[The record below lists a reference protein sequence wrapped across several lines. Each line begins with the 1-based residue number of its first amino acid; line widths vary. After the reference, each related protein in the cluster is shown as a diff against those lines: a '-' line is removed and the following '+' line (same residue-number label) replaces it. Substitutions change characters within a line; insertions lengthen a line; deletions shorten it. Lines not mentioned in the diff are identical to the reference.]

1 MHRNPSRP
9 LDVTKYHFARSLR
22 LATVDWVT
30 TTTNSTDN
38 AKRFTLNK
46 STALDAVSF
55 IARFYMAYI
64 WIKAGTAKLGHYMET
79 AQSIKGYDIFSDAWA
94 NGLAHIIAPLEIAG
108 GVLLLLGIFLRK
120 SSVVGTIVLILF
132 IVGISQAWS
141 RGIVTDC
148 GCFGNEGISSEVGMN
163 YAKTIARDCFYI
175 FLMLWTYFRPFKRFA
190 LYA

>member
-1 MHRNPSRP
+1 MSRSAFRAERAIRSESPNPS
-9 LDVTKYHFARSLR
+9 V
-22 LATVDWVT
+22 VT
-30 TTTNSTDN
+30 TPTRAPRSSVITW
-38 AKRFTLNK
+38 R
-46 STALDAVSF
+46 
-55 IARFYMAYI
+55 R
-64 WIKAGTAKLGHYMET
+64 
-79 AQSIKGYDIFSDAWA
+79 QSIKGYDIFSDAWA